1 MLGSCAM
8 LALALVGLG
17 ALMPLVDPATASL
30 LRHVLVLPV
39 LAIALRYGPVEGGL
53 AASIAVMAQA
63 PRLLSQLEEGGM
75 TVAAADEAIAYVT
88 LLGLA
93 PLVGALAGAARRQR
107 ARYDTLLA
115 VQRVV
120 AEERSLPE
128 MLDRLRTLLAE
139 RCEAAALV
147 LVVRDADRLTLA
159 GADRLVPGSVV
170 ARALDSGNAVFVS
183 DTGTEP
189 RPRRVLA
196 VPLLA
201 RGEVIGILGLERVG
215 ELGGSERASL
225 MDLGTYLG
233 LALENARL
241 AAVHR
246 RFNVELAEKVAAA
259 TRHLAALDQA
269 KSTFVATVSHELR
282 TPLTALL
289 GFSELLATRRV
300 PAGEVARL
308 AGIVQSETERMA
320 RIVDDL
326 LDLARI
332 ERGTALRV
340 RPVPVVLAPAL
351 AAAVA
356 VFGRGRVSHRVV
368 LACPEDLAVR
378 ADPDALDRVVKNL
391 VSNAIKYSPAGSP
404 VTLSARRRA
413 AGVEI
418 AVADEG
424 PGIAPEALAYIF
436 EPYYRASDATRTAPG
451 LGLGLAVVKALVE
464 AQGGTIAVES
474 VPGRGTRV
482 TVALPSARADAP
494 ELVPLVS

>member
-1 MLGSCAM
+1 MPGSCAL
-8 LALALVGLG
+8 LALTLVGLG
-17 ALMPLVDPATASL
+17 ALTSVVDPAAASL

-39 LAIALRYGPVEGGL
+39 LAIALRFGPVEGSL
-53 AASIAVMAQA
+53 AAGIAVLAQA
-63 PRLLSQLEEGGM
+63 PRLLSQLEKGGL
-75 TVAAADEAIAYVT
+75 TVAAADEAITYVS

-93 PLVGALAGAARRQR
+93 PLVGALAAAARRQR

-115 VQRVV
+115 VQRLV

-128 MLDRLRTLLAE
+128 MLDRLRALLAE

-147 LVVRDADRLTLA
+147 LVVRDGEGLTLA

-170 ARALDSGNAVFVS
+170 ARALDSGNAIFVS

-196 VPLLA
+196 VPLLS
-201 RGEVIGILGLERVG
+201 RGEVIGILGLERIG

-225 MDLGTYLG
+225 IDLGTYLG

-241 AAVHR
+241 AAAHR
-246 RFNVELAEKVAAA
+246 RFSVELAEKVAAA
-259 TRHLAALDQA
+259 TRRLADLDRA

-289 GFSELLATRRV
+289 GFSELLATR
-300 PAGEVARL
+300 PLPPTEVARL
-308 AGIVQSETERMA
+308 ASIVHRETERMA

-332 ERGTALRV
+332 ERGAALRV
-340 RPVPVVLAPAL
+340 RPISVALAPAL
-351 AAAVA
+351 ATAVQ
-356 VFGRGRVSHRVV
+356 VFGRGGDDQRVV
-368 LACPEDLAVR
+368 VACPEDLVVR
-378 ADPDALDRVVKNL
+378 ADPDALDRIVKNL
-391 VSNAIKYSPAGSP
+391 VSNALKYSPAGSA
-404 VTLSARRRA
+404 VTLVAHRHA
-413 AGVEI
+413 AGVEMAI
-418 AVADEG
+418 ADAG
-424 PGIAPEALAYIF
+424 PGIAPDALAHIF
-436 EPYYRASDATRTAPG
+436 EPYYRAAGAARAAPG

-474 VPGRGTRV
+474 APGRGTRV
-482 TVALPSARADAP
+482 TVALPAAPAGAP
-494 ELVPLVS
+494 ELLPLVS